1 MPLLKSSHVPVAATV
16 FSLKDI
22 EAQAA
27 AILESAREKAA
38 AIVTAGQGEAL
49 TLRRAAHMQGL
60 VEGRKQGMTE
70 GTAEGK
76 KAGHA
81 EALAEHGAA
90 IKQLVETLT
99 KAAREL
105 EASRDEL
112 LAQGLQ
118 EVVALSCAIARR
130 VTKRQGLL
138 DPAVL
143 AENLKE
149 AMTLAVHAAEVRIEL
164 NPAQVQRLEA
174 ELPGLRVSWPQ
185 LKHVQISPDP
195 AISPGGVRIKTLHG
209 EVDGQL
215 DAQLDRI
222 ASELLPQAALEKL

>member
-1 MPLLKSSHVPVAATV
+1 
-16 FSLKDI
+16 
-22 EAQAA
+22 
-27 AILESAREKAA
+27 
-38 AIVTAGQGEAL
+38 
-49 TLRRAAHMQGL
+49 MQGL